1 MKQIISKILAV
12 LAVPSLFIA
21 IAGSTL
27 AFSAIPVSAQAPGSA
42 TTNDTTTTPTEPPLT
57 DQEVSQT
64 ISDECKK
71 PENKTSVFCDAFK
84 KDTASPFSKA
94 GLPILIVIGL
104 FGLVSFV
111 FTIAM
116 LIHAL
121 THPLKNKLLWAAIIF
136 FGGLLGAIVYFFV
149 GRKQLA
155 TPVVAAMPPAPAPM
169 PVSTNIPQQA
179 PVANPSLTPPP
190 APSVISPQIP
200 QNPVAPNQQPPTQ
213 V

>member
-1 MKQIISKILAV
+1 MKQTISKLLAL
-12 LAVPSLFIA
+12 LAVPSLLA
-21 IAGSTL
+21 VIAGSTL
-27 AFSAIPVSAQAPGSA
+27 VFSSIPAYAQTPD
-42 TTNDTTTTPTEPPLT
+42 TTNTTTSPTDTAPLT
-57 DQEVSQT
+57 DQQVSQT

-71 PENKTSVFCDAFK
+71 PENKTSIFCDSYK
-84 KDTASPFSKA
+84 KDTAGPFSKA
-94 GLPILIVIGL
+94 SLPILIVVGLIGL
-104 FGLVSFV
+104 ASFV

-121 THPLKNKLLWAAIIF
+121 THPIKNKLLWAAIIF
-136 FGGLLGAIVYFFV
+136 FGGILGAVVYLFV

-155 TPVVAAMPPAPAPM
+155 TPVVAATPPAPITPNM
-169 PVSTNIPQQA
+169 PPQA

-190 APSVISPQIP
+190 SPSVISPQIP